1 MRAEFESVARRYG
14 QTVSRW
20 DADGEAVWEG
30 KAFFQPI
37 TEKQW
42 QKSAGA
48 LGAFRTDRFLC
59 LAPVRLPLGEPGDG
73 GWIRCGGINYVP
85 IAVHPV
91 YLGPEQTHWWAVLEP
106 MDKPVCGGV
115 MV

>member
-1 MRAEFESVARRYG
+1 MRADFESLARRYG

-20 DADGEAVWEG
+20 SADGEPVWEG
-30 KAFFQPI
+30 KAFFQPF
-37 TEKQW
+37 TERQW

-59 LAPVRLPLGEPGDG
+59 LAPAGLFPGEPGDG
-73 GWIRCGGINYVP
+73 SWIEREGVRYAP
-85 IAVHPV
+85 IAVHPI
-91 YLGPEQTHWWAVLEP
+91 YLGPERTHWWAALEP
-106 MDKPVCGGV
+106 MDEWPRGGG